1 MRYWDEHVVV
11 VDKPAGV
18 TTTRHHEEQ
27 RWPTRRKQ
35 IQPTLDE
42 MLPPILVK
50 IERGRRGKAQR
61 LPVRAVHRL
70 DRDTSGLLVFA
81 RTAGAA
87 KSLTK
92 QFREHT
98 TKRRYLAIV
107 HGKVKAQTITSRL
120 VRDRGDGR
128 RGSTIEEN
136 VGKES
141 TTHVRP
147 LETLDDYTLVECI
160 LETGRTHQIRI
171 HLAEAGHV
179 VCGEKVYH
187 IPLHGRPVKDKSGAL
202 RVALHA
208 AMLGFDHPVTG
219 EYVELETPLP
229 DDLRK
234 LLKRLRR

>member
-1 MRYWDEHVVV
+1 VFGSLAVGR
-11 VDKPAGV
+11 PQGNS
-18 TTTRHHEEQ
+18 
-27 RWPTRRKQ
+27 PT
-35 IQPTLDE
+35 
-42 MLPPILVK
+42 PILGQHIGIRPHQQVF
-50 IERGRRGKAQR
+50 GRYTKFSHQHVQT
-61 LPVRAVHRL
+61 P
-70 DRDTSGLLVFA
+70 SGLLVFA

-128 RGSTIEEN
+128 RGSTTEED

-147 LETLDDYTLVECI
+147 LETLDGYTLVECI

-187 IPLHGRPVKDKSGAL
+187 IPLHGRPVKDKSGAP

-219 EYVELETPLP
+219 EYMELETPLP